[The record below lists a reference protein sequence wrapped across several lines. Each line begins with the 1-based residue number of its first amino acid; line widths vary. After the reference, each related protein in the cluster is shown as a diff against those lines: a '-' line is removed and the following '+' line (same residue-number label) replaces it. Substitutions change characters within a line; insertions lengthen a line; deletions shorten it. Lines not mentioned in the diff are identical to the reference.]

1 MRIEYMAD
9 PATGESLPYYVDD
22 AGNFIGSINDPE
34 ASYDAEYVSG
44 LGAEELL
51 QLSVGLNPLGIDLR

>member
-1 MRIEYMAD
+1 MRIEYMVD

-22 AGNFIGSINDPE
+22 AGNFVGSINDPE
-34 ASYDAEYVSG
+34 SSAEYVSG

-51 QLSVGLNPLGIDLR
+51 QLSVGLNPLGI